1 MDEEAGFAALY
12 KTMIDGNLAPEPERA
27 EAALRA
33 VLRLLPGRDPPKKK
47 QWNLRSKRDII
58 GNGKEG

>member
-33 VLRLLPGRDPPKKK
+33 VLRLLPRRDPLKKAVESPK
-47 QWNLRSKRDII
+47 QA
-58 GNGKEG
+58 